1 MGIILPQFPTKGHS
15 NCKRNY
21 LGPLTF
27 NNIEMNA
34 EYKKKYIMYNVKT
47 QVAWCPS
54 VLMQF
59 RQ

>member
-1 MGIILPQFPTKGHS
+1 M
-15 NCKRNY
+15 
-21 LGPLTF
+21 

-47 QVAWCPS
+47 QVAWCSS